1 MLQLTRR
8 SAALRQVFMTLA
20 VLALALKVLVPAGFM
35 AAPKTNGLPFAVV
48 LCTGEGPMVVEPG
61 GALHKAGKP
70 GEAPGEKSAHDAPCA
85 FAGHGA
91 GALATGLLAS
101 EPAGYAAWRAEPA
114 ARPTDLAPGR
124 GLAAP
129 PPPTRGPPILS
140 A

>member
-1 MLQLTRR
+1 
-8 SAALRQVFMTLA
+8 
-20 VLALALKVLVPAGFM
+20 M

-61 GALHKAGKP
+61 GALHKASKP
-70 GEAPGEKSAHDAPCA
+70 GKTPDGKSAHDAPCA

-91 GALATGLLAS
+91 GALAPGLLAS